1 VSKKIQFSIWI
12 ALLGVAFLIV
22 DKVIYKDLG
31 NIEYKEIELY
41 EPRANLEYRLTALF
55 RDIRDK
61 KYYEELNIENQKQTI
76 DGEYVTTLL
85 KYHNDVLGLYELTRS
100 KEIALSLEYMSKE
113 LEKIFTKMN
122 DASCAYNTDYGDF
135 KTAQKELPLLLDKL
149 TAKQQNLIKFGKSI
163 RAAKPDYDQNGE
175 YDTEAVIN
183 KIELIN
189 KLTIDPYLFVRFKK
203 EDPFKD
209 FNLFMDNFDGLHGA
223 YKSCTLH
230 YANDIEAQKNWKLF
244 WQFLISI
251 LITVIVYRRDI
262 L

>member
-1 VSKKIQFSIWI
+1 MWI
-12 ALLGVAFLIV
+12 AILAIAFLLV
-22 DKVIYKDLG
+22 DKVIYKDLS

-76 DGEYVTTLL
+76 DGEYISTLL
-85 KYHNDVLGLYELTRS
+85 TYHNDVIGLYELTRS
-100 KEIALSLEYMSKE
+100 KDIALSLEYISKE

-122 DASCAYNTDYGDF
+122 DASCAYNADYGDF
-135 KTAQKELPLLLDKL
+135 KTAQKELPILLEKL
-149 TAKQQNLIKFGKSI
+149 TAKQNNLIEFGKSI
-163 RAAKPDYDQNGE
+163 RAAKPDYDQNGK
-175 YDTEAVIN
+175 YDTEAVIK
-183 KIELIN
+183 KIEVLN
-189 KLTIDPYLFVRFKK
+189 KLMTDPYLFVRFNKV
-203 EDPFKD
+203 DPFKD

-223 YKSCTLH
+223 YKSCTHH
-230 YANDIEAQKNWKLF
+230 YAKEIAVQKNWKLF